1 MACASVRA
9 IVQSPPRCPSRT
21 GEHSNRDQV
30 KSLDHP
36 TSILFSPF
44 PKFRGWMFGI
54 WGMPAAAEQQKK
66 KKSRK
71 KVEGMTCD
79 LIVIAAAGGKYIH
92 STIIMVEIDC
102 MILPTRDPSAT
113 PSNVHSCIIRPLQE
127 KLAPKDL
134 GQVQRTTFCA
144 PRYVQPPPILPNVR
158 LISSSRCW
166 CHRSCAPRSQ
176 LPSEER

>member
-1 MACASVRA
+1 M
-9 IVQSPPRCPSRT
+9 QPPPRCLSRT
-21 GEHSNRDQV
+21 GEHPNRDQV
-30 KSLDHP
+30 NHLTTPHLSSSAHFQNLEVGC
-36 TSILFSPF
+36 L
-44 PKFRGWMFGI
+44 GFGECLL
-54 WGMPAAAEQQKK
+54 PDQQLAEQQQQKK

-92 STIIMVEIDC
+92 STIINVEIDC
-102 MILPTRDPSAT
+102 MILPTRDSSAT
-113 PSNVHSCIIRPLQE
+113 PSNVHPCIIRPLQE

-144 PRYVQPPPILPNVR
+144 PRYVQPPPILPDVR

-166 CHRSCAPRSQ
+166 CHRSCTPRSQ
-176 LPSEER
+176 LPFEER